1 MDWKKAVLAEDLDV
15 RKTLFYASGAF
26 VAIAIVSFL
35 SFDAGMPLMLASFG
49 ASCVVLFGMP
59 GSRPSRPRNVIGGH
73 LIAAVV
79 AVAVIAVLN
88 CTWYSTALAVFAAI
102 VLMVLTDTVHPP
114 GGATALFGVT
124 SGASASY
131 IVAPVLAGAVI
142 LVLVAY
148 ATTRLYN
155 RCEKERR
162 RGIPPLRTLV
172 ASAQEAQPTKPG
184 LPDGPA

>member
-15 RKTLFYASGAF
+15 RKTLFYATGAF

-79 AVAVIAVLN
+79 AVAVFAALN

-162 RGIPPLRTLV
+162 RGIPPLADACCIRTGGT
-172 ASAQEAQPTKPG
+172 AAEARAP
-184 LPDGPA
+184 